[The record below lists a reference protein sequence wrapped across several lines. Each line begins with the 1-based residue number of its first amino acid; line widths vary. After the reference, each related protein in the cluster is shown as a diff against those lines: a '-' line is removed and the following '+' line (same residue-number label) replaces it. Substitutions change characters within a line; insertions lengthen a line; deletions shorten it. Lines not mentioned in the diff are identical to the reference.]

1 MYVRWQERKRQQPG
15 VDARHGEL
23 RDETETFLHTRGRAD
38 GSVGQDIRW
47 TAVVVES
54 VRVNGRPREH
64 HVALLASITE
74 SRIDVDHQRRY
85 FWDAVYDRLDQLGDR
100 ISIDD
105 RRHIEESVARKV
117 PRLSREEHDASIR
130 STARYDTDAEKG
142 DHNYYMWSTPTAFAF
157 FSVLIVLA
165 LLFSKFLELFIDFG

>member
-1 MYVRWQERKRQQPG
+1 MYVRWQERKQPG

-54 VRVNGRPREH
+54 VRVNGSPREH

-74 SRIDVDHQRRY
+74 SRIDVEHQRRY

-105 RRHIEESVARKV
+105 RRLIEESVARKV
-117 PRLSREEHDASIR
+117 PRLSRR
-130 STARYDTDAEKG
+130 STTQASSASKRSPLIFG
-142 DHNYYMWSTPTAFAF
+142 FAQKEQKPYRPP
-157 FSVLIVLA
+157 A
-165 LLFSKFLELFIDFG
+165 

>member
-1 MYVRWQERKRQQPG
+1 MYVRWQERKRQQPDIG
-15 VDARHGEL
+15 ARHGAL
-23 RDETETFLHTRGRAD
+23 RDETESFLHTRGRAD
-38 GSVGQDIRW
+38 GSVGRDIRW
-47 TAVVVES
+47 NAVVVES
-54 VRVNGRPREH
+54 ARVNGRPREH

-117 PRLSREEHDASIR
+117 PRLSREEHDASIKR
-130 STARYDTDAEKG
+130 VQEVAADLRFRPKEQKPYRPPA
-142 DHNYYMWSTPTAFAF
+142 
-157 FSVLIVLA
+157 
-165 LLFSKFLELFIDFG
+165 